1 MRSNWWCL
9 AAGLLLVGCGQAPSG
24 KGMSL
29 FGRDDTYKFPTEVRD
44 TSTDARAPAL
54 ASIDK
59 ARWAEMNAFALRST
73 RAVVAQNEGNVAF
86 CPVGL
91 WSAGGVLL
99 NASNGEANE
108 ASAALLG
115 LKDPQLDAVN
125 NAQRAWHASLPAD
138 GPFKQG
144 LGVFMVWPVLVTH
157 EFADSMARDYRA
169 DVLKIG
175 SAGQG
180 ATNAINSWASRRTGG
195 AVEEAVHELSKQT
208 VFEIVHVAAFKDKW
222 KQKFE
227 QRLTR
232 SGPFTC
238 EDDRQ
243 VNVSYMEQTCYVASV
258 DDPLW
263 SGCAIPFED
272 ERFAFV
278 AMLPKSGTVESALAK
293 TKILPQWGQSG
304 RGVLLTMPKFRYS
317 SNTDLLPTISMLGGG
332 KLLSPPNDFRRMSI
346 ELDGESS
353 VTSGLQRISVE
364 ANEDGFQAS
373 VVTDLEVTKGAA
385 DPEVL
390 QLNLN
395 RPFFWAII
403 DTKTGVYLFTGIIRD
418 PSS

>member
-1 MRSNWWCL
+1 M
-9 AAGLLLVGCGQAPSG
+9 AVGLLLTGCGQAPSG

-44 TSTDARAPAL
+44 TSTDAKAPAL

-59 ARWAEMNAFALRST
+59 ARWEEMNAFALRST
-73 RAVVAQNEGNVAF
+73 RAVVKGAEGNVAF
-86 CPVGL
+86 CPIGL
-91 WSAGGVLL
+91 WSAGAVLL

-108 ASAALLG
+108 AAATFLG

-125 NAQRAWHASLPAD
+125 GAQQAWHASVPEN
-138 GPFKQG
+138 GPLKQG
-144 LGVFMVWPVLVTH
+144 LGVFMIWPVLVTH

-195 AVEEAVHELSKQT
+195 AVEEAIRELSKQT
-208 VFEIVHVAAFKDKW
+208 VFEILHVAAFKDKW

-227 QRLTR
+227 QRLTK
-232 SGPFTC
+232 SGLFTC
-238 EDDRQ
+238 NDDRQ
-243 VNVSYMEQTCYVASV
+243 VNVSFMSQTYYVPSL
-258 DDPLW
+258 DDRIW
-263 SGCAIPFED
+263 SGCEIPFED

-278 AMLPKSGTVESALAK
+278 AMLPKSGSVESALAK
-293 TKILPQWGQSG
+293 TKVLPQWGQDE

-317 SNTDLLPTISMLGGG
+317 ADTDLLPVISMLGGR

-346 ELDGESS
+346 ELDGEACL
-353 VTSGLQRISVE
+353 TSGRQRISVE
-364 ANEDGFQAS
+364 ANEDGFEAS
-373 VVTDLEVTKGAA
+373 VVTDLEATKGAA

-395 RPFFWAII
+395 RPFLWAIV
-403 DTKTGVYLFTGIIRD
+403 DKKTGAYLFTGIVRD
-418 PSS
+418 PSRAN